1 MFGFELDEGENSQII
16 TVIDDVKNIEGV
28 SPITYKKVRLINVND
43 IDNFKSAIKTS
54 SKTYDNHG
62 CITVLDKEKKV
73 VARTFISNISIIKS
87 KHNNI
92 TFIGHVW
99 QHPKGFQKALDIKI
113 KNEITEKNIWKTFKK
128 EELQGWLVCALNS
141 KNNDI
146 AKVNITIRID
156 GNEFHNL
163 DSFFCILGEEIHGPG
178 GYFGRNLY
186 AMYDCLRG
194 DFGVESVSE
203 LIWKNH
209 QKSKKLLKSKFNE
222 IIEIFEDFNVK
233 ISLQ

>member
-16 TVIDDVKNIEGV
+16 TVIDDVKNIEGI
-28 SPITYKKVRLINVND
+28 SPIAYKKVKLINVND
-43 IDNFKSAIKTS
+43 MAGFKSAIESS

-62 CITVLDKEKKV
+62 CIVVLDKQKNV
-73 VARTFISNISIIKS
+73 VARTFINNIRIIKS

-99 QHPKGFQKALDIKI
+99 QHPKGFQKALDMKI
-113 KNEITEKNIWKTFKK
+113 NNEIIEKNLWKTFKK
-128 EELQGWLVCALNS
+128 DELKGWLVWALNS
-141 KNNDI
+141 RNNEI
-146 AKVNITIRID
+146 PKVNITIRID

-163 DSFFCILGEEIHGPG
+163 DSFFCTLGEEIHGPG

-203 LIWKNH
+203 LIWINH
-209 QKSKKLLKSKFNE
+209 QRSKKLFKSKFNE